1 MEEVATIFYS
11 QESYIRGHQ
20 ANISAANT
28 SSVPGFNSSSF
39 SMPPYLPSCFQIH
52 SPSQEF
58 TSQTSS
64 WSSSASDEAE
74 EHQSMIDERK
84 KRRMLSNRESA
95 RRSRMRKQRL
105 LDELWS
111 QVVQLRSEN
120 RELIEKLNSLS
131 DQHEQIMRENRS
143 LRKEARILQKN
154 LRDLQ
159 MNPDAALQEGDKVPC
174 NIEHLQ
180 AHNQPTSSQLHL
192 DFLQ

>member
-11 QESYIRGHQ
+11 QESFIRGHE
-20 ANISAANT
+20 ANFSAANA
-28 SSVPGFNSSSF
+28 SSIPGLISI
-39 SMPPYLPSCFQIH
+39 SMPPDLPSCFQIH

-74 EHQSMIDERK
+74 GHQSTTDERK

-111 QVVQLRSEN
+111 QVVHLRSEN

-131 DQHEQIMRENRS
+131 DQHEQIMRENHS
-143 LRKEARILQKN
+143 LRKEARLLQEN
-154 LRDLQ
+154 LRGLQ
-159 MNPDAALQEGDKVPC
+159 TDPDAAVQDGEKVPC
-174 NIEHLQ
+174 NKFQEEPTNQQPVISIDLLQ
-180 AHNQPTSSQLHL
+180 
-192 DFLQ
+192 